1 MAFII
6 TKPLADQKQEFI
18 VQIDKLA
25 GEKRLHYITDGA
37 GQEVTYTAKLADA
50 QAYILAG
57 YPTDVTP
64 YHWIDAEATATGNT
78 PTNVADLIV
87 STAHTWTEVGSKIE
101 GARQAAKIGVN
112 AATTISDIRT
122 IMETYKTAL
131 LAIA

>member
-1 MAFII
+1 MAFVI
-6 TKPLADQKQEFI
+6 TRPIEEQKQEFL

-25 GEKRLHYITDGA
+25 GEKRLQYITDGA

-78 PTNVADLIV
+78 PTNVADFIV
-87 STAHTWTEVGSKIE
+87 YTAHAWAEVGSKIE

-112 AATTISDIRT
+112 AATTIGDVRT